1 VVAAMSLVENEQ
13 TKLLAAALN
22 TAGTS
27 AFAIGVL
34 APVAAGFYSVGS
46 GRVSFMSILI
56 GVAIWMSAA
65 VILHLGARHV
75 LTRLRP

>member
-1 VVAAMSLVENEQ
+1 LAMSLVENEQ

-34 APVAAGFYSVGS
+34 APVAAAFYSVGQ
-46 GRVSFMSILI
+46 GRVSFTTILI
-56 GVAIWMSAA
+56 GVVIWVSAA
-65 VILHLGARHV
+65 FVLHLGARQV
-75 LTRLRP
+75 LRRLRP